1 MKFKYLAIASFSL
14 LLIACTDETPPNQSI
29 TPANPVVETTTTP
42 LTKFVTVSHST
53 QGAVRMITA
62 NGKRYLEFD
71 ETFKTEGG
79 PDVLVLLHRDR
90 SPKEYQQQKF
100 VSLGHIQKFSGT
112 QRYPIPDNVNL
123 ADFRSVVVRCRLFSV
138 TFGYAPLSS

>member
-1 MKFKYLAIASFSL
+1 MKLKHLAIASISL
-14 LLIACTDETPPNQSI
+14 LLFACTNQTPPDQAIATI
-29 TPANPVVETTTTP
+29 TPVVETSKNAIA
-42 LTKFVTVSHST
+42 KFVTVSHST
-53 QGAVRMITA
+53 EGGVRVITA

-90 SPKEYQQQKF
+90 QPKEYQQQKF
-100 VSLGHIQKFSGT
+100 ISLGHIQKFSGT
-112 QRYPIPDNVNL
+112 QRYTIPDNVNL

-138 TFGYAPLSS
+138 TFGYAPLI

>member
-1 MKFKYLAIASFSL
+1 MKLKHLAIASISL
-14 LLIACTDETPPNQSI
+14 LLFACTNQTPPNQSI
-29 TPANPVVETTTTP
+29 TSATPLVETSTTA
-42 LTKFVTVSHST
+42 LTKFVTVSHAT
-53 QGAVRMITA
+53 EGAMRIITA

-71 ETFKTEGG
+71 KTFKTEGG

-90 SPKEYQQQKF
+90 QPKDYQPQKF

-112 QRYPIPDNVNL
+112 QRYTIPDNVNL
-123 ADFRSVVVRCRLFSV
+123 AEFRAVVVRCRLFSV